1 MHIFPTAHRS
11 LLSRAPWTPPPFS
24 RLLSLLKCAYPPLRP
39 TFYSTLPCSIRSYHP
54 TDSATRNRGTIP
66 QTFSPRKRN
75 SIDKTAGAPSLLRMI
90 LTRGTKCTA
99 VIKSDLPALPFPLSP
114 LFSCRLTVVP
124 FAHFDRGNS
133 EVVTP
138 SRDLTFSPFFFPSPT
153 VLPLSHPS
161 SRPAIT
167 LSYFFFS
174 FFCLF

>member
-1 MHIFPTAHRS
+1 MRV
-11 LLSRAPWTPPPFS
+11 PP
-24 RLLSLLKCAYPPLRP
+24 PPLRP
-39 TFYSTLPCSIRSYHP
+39 TFYSTLPYSIRSYHP

-99 VIKSDLPALPFPLSP
+99 VIKSDLPALPSPLSP

-138 SRDLTFSPFFFPSPT
+138 SRDLTFSPFFFSRLRPYYPYLT
-153 VLPLSHPS
+153 PLPGPRL
-161 SRPAIT
+161 RFLI
-167 LSYFFFS
+167 FFS
-174 FFCLF
+174 PFCLF